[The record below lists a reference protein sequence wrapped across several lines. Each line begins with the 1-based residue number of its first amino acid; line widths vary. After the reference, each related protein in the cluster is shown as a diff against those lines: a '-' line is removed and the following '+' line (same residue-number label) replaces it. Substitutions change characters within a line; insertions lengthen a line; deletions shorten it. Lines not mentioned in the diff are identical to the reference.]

1 MSAGNFTFYNEFKES
16 LAKADIDLN
25 GDTFKAV
32 LLTSSYSPNVA
43 TDVNLSDI
51 SANIVA
57 DADYTEQTLT
67 NVTVT
72 ESGGTVTFDA
82 DDISFGSSVTITAKY
97 LAIYDDTVANDPLI
111 VYVDLDTGGG
121 SVSSTS
127 STFQVTINASGIFT
141 LA

>member
-25 GDTFKAV
+25 ADTFKAV

-43 TDVNLSDI
+43 TNVNLSDI
-51 SANIVA
+51 SANITT
-57 DADYTEQTLT
+57 DSDYTAQTLT

-82 DDISFGSSVTITAKY
+82 DDINFGSSVTITAKY
-97 LAIYDDTVANDPLI
+97 LAIYDDTVANDPLV

>member
-25 GDTFKAV
+25 ADTFKAV
-32 LLTSSYSPNVA
+32 LLTSSYTPNVA
-43 TDVNLSDI
+43 TNVNLADI
-51 SANIVA
+51 SANIIT
-57 DADYTEQTLT
+57 DADYTVQTLT

-72 ESGGTVTFDA
+72 ESAGTVTFNS
-82 DDISFGSSVTITAKY
+82 DDINYGSSVTLTAKY
-97 LAIYDDTVANDPLI
+97 MAIYDDTVTNDPLI
-111 VYVDLDTGGG
+111 VYVDLGTGGG